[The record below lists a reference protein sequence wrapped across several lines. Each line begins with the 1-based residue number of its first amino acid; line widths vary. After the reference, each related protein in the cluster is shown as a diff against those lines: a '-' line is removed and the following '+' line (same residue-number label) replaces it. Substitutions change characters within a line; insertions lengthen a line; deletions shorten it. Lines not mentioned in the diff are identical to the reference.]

1 MTCLLLVDDH
11 ASSREPL
18 ALLLSAE
25 PGIDQVIQVGS
36 VAEAKQHL
44 ADVEVAIVDLGLP
57 DGDGVAVIHHLRH
70 QNPGAKVFVL
80 TARADSPEATRAL
93 TAGAAAVL
101 DKTISLGELR
111 RVLGQVLRGEAV
123 TVDGRGVS
131 ARRVATPS
139 ADLGPWRL
147 SPREHEVLQA
157 LADGL
162 TDREIGQRL
171 GIGVET
177 VRTHMAG
184 VFGKLG
190 VESRLQALAFAVRC
204 GLVLPGKSEE

>member
-1 MTCLLLVDDH
+1 MTCLLIVDDH

-18 ALLLSAE
+18 ALLLGAE
-25 PGIDQVIQVGS
+25 PGIDRVIQASS
-36 VAEAKQHL
+36 VAEAKRCL
-44 ADVEVAIVDLGLP
+44 DEIEIAVVDLGLP
-57 DGDGVAVIHHLRH
+57 DGDGVSVIHHLRH
-70 QNPGAKVFVL
+70 RQPEAKMLVL
-80 TARADSPEATRAL
+80 TARPDSPDASRAL
-93 TAGAAAVL
+93 AAGAAAVL
-101 DKTISLGELR
+101 DKAISLSDLR
-111 RVLGQVLRGEAV
+111 RALHQVISGEPV
-123 TVDGRGVS
+123 SVGVS
-131 ARRVATPS
+131 SRRAMPTE
-139 ADLGPWRL
+139 ADFGPWKL
-147 SPREHEVLQA
+147 SPREHDVLQA

-204 GLVLPGKSEE
+204 GLVLPGAPPRE

>member
-36 VAEAKQHL
+36 VAEAKRYL
-44 ADVEVAIVDLGLP
+44 ADVEIAIVDLGLP

-70 QNPGAKVFVL
+70 LQPTARVLVL
-80 TARADSPEATRAL
+80 TANAESHEATRAL
-93 TAGAAAVL
+93 AAGAAAVL

-111 RVLGQVLRGEAV
+111 RVLGQVLAGEAI

-131 ARRVATPS
+131 SRRVAATG

-147 SPREHEVLQA
+147 SSREHEVLQA

-162 TDREIGQRL
+162 TDKEIGQRL

-177 VRTHMAG
+177 VRTHLAG

-190 VESRLQALAFAVRC
+190 VESRLQALAFAVRW
-204 GLVLPGKSEE
+204 GLVLPGQSGE